1 VRPAGGAGSGWCP
14 VTTPRAAARAAKLLV
29 ETHDCVDCRALPPRP
44 FDPADVEE
52 DVEYRPKKPLAT
64 VSGGPR
70 SRRCHR
76 HTHAAK
82 RATSLTSRTRHKA
95 KTYGIPRPLQ
105 VELWAFQ
112 GSACPCG
119 RKRSKEI
126 PAGVTLDHE
135 HNAPCIV
142 RGDHAEKQGCI
153 ECVTGFVCA
162 HCNTEIIGRLEG
174 SFRKLDDPRAA
185 VVAALAGLHTHV
197 TDPPLRRL
205 LAARPDLLEEAS

>member
-1 VRPAGGAGSGWCP
+1 

-82 RATSLTSRTRHKA
+82 RSTKVKAAAARSRKRSGVDEATRQAVKA
-95 KTYGIPRPLQ
+95 LQ
-105 VELWAFQ
+105 
-112 GSACPCG
+112 GDRCPCG
-119 RKRSKEI
+119 ARLLPLSGKRLE
-126 PAGVTLDHE
+126 PDADHDHE
-135 HNAPCIV
+135 LAAEHDHPEDVACPECF
-142 RGDHAEKQGCI
+142 RGFLCR
-153 ECVTGFVCA
+153 
-162 HCNTEIIGRLEG
+162 HCNREVIGFLSHSGTRPTSAVIVALRSLADYLEY
-174 SFRKLDDPRAA
+174 
-185 VVAALAGLHTHV
+185 
-197 TDPPLRRL
+197 PPMRRL
-205 LAARPDLLEEAS
+205 LAVRPDLLEESA